1 MQTGVDIPVS
11 PILKYWFLLTLTD
24 VLGTAIFLVDSIGI
38 DAIECRHK
46 LIIAYTHIEEGK
58 AIHSQDQ
65 YYNHMPLESATAVS
79 PRLL

>member
-1 MQTGVDIPVS
+1 MQTRVDIPIS
-11 PILKYWFLLTLTD
+11 PILKHWFLLTLAD
-24 VLGTAIFLVDSIGI
+24 VLGTAVFLVDSVSI
-38 DAIECRHK
+38 DAIECGHK

-65 YYNHMPLESATAVS
+65 YDNHMPLESATAVS